1 MAHPYRADHVGS
13 QLRPPDLVHARQD
26 FNQGRISGEQLCEVE
41 DRAVL
46 QALDL
51 QRQVGID
58 IYTEREYR
66 RSGSSNGQSPDL
78 G

>member
-26 FNQGRISGEQLCEVE
+26 FNQGRISGEQLREVE

-51 QRQVGID
+51 QRQVGV
-58 IYTEREYR
+58 ENGSASLGGRVPR
-66 RSGSSNGQSPDL
+66 RRWSCSA
-78 G
+78 